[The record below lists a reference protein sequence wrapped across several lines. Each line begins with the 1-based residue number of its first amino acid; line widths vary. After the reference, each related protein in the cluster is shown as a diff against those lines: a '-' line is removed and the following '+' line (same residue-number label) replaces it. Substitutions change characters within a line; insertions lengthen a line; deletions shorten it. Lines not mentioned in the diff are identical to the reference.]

1 MSRKSHGQV
10 RRGQVITTYG
20 PGALIDLPRH
30 SAIVGGLETWPKTS
44 DLEEIPELRL
54 TRKLQI
60 MTGVTAPRLFA
71 PPPDEND
78 PRETAK
84 GIGVW
89 RFPEW
94 FIVQEASGSEER
106 ERSRRLVHRKE
117 LDDKGRFDG
126 RPVVATRFVR
136 ACPKGHVDDLDWR
149 RFVHGAEDPCRQRL
163 WLDERGTGGDLADLV
178 VRCECGKSPRSL
190 YEATQLEMNP
200 LGTCRGAR
208 PWLGRNAEEDCKL
221 PSRLLIRTASNAYFP
236 QVVSV
241 LSLPD
246 RGSAVETAVRKLW
259 DDLQIVDDAS
269 DLAFLKKKPKIAER
283 LAPFSDDEVLAAIRE
298 AKGGKA
304 EEKPVKQVELEALL
318 AAPEG
323 FGDDVPIDPNF
334 HARRL
339 PDRAWRHSK
348 RSDGI
353 ESVIQ
358 VHRLREVLALVG
370 FTRFEAVTP
379 DINGEYETDVERA
392 QIALEPT
399 WFPAVENRGEG
410 LFVQLQRASSEELA
424 CATGREATP
433 RCARATDTSTGRR
446 TGRASAHFPVGRTCC
461 CTRSR
466 ISSSNRSPCAA
477 AIPLVLFE
485 SGYTQIPQAQQ
496 FGILLYTGSPDAE
509 GTLGGLVQQAR
520 HIEDHLAHALRM
532 SALCSNDP
540 VCAYHVP
547 GESLESRWLHGAAC
561 HGCALVAETSCE
573 MRNDYLDRALVVP
586 VLGVPRRCIL
596 RSRCMSDVLLDLP
609 SHLRERLV
617 SALESGLLGPSP
629 TLASLRSVLGSREGC
644 GRHRRVAGRTRAAW
658 DLGAGRCR
666 LASDC
671 CTGCSRELG
680 NPTLC
685 GLGPKFQAC
694 TLGIPDVSTKSC
706 SALQSARSGRA
717 HTPFSTVPRRSRFWL
732 DAWSTTPALRVTLL
746 LNIQRKRGDT
756 TASEQLVRRFADH
769 FWKTDWPGSSRPSVF
784 YDPRALDAGRSR
796 WRSPCE
802 GRCRRR

>member
-1 MSRKSHGQV
+1 MSRKSQGQV
-10 RRGQVITTYG
+10 RRGQIITTYG
-20 PGALIDLPRH
+20 PGALIDLPKH
-30 SAIVGGLETWPKTS
+30 SAIVGGLENWPKTS
-44 DLEEIPELRL
+44 DLEEIPEIRL
-54 TRKLQI
+54 TRKLEI
-60 MTGVTAPRLFA
+60 MTGVPAPRLFA
-71 PPPDEND
+71 PPPDQND
-78 PRETAK
+78 PRESAK

-94 FIVQEASGSEER
+94 FVVQEASSGGER

-117 LDDKGRFDG
+117 LDDRGRFEG

-149 RFVHGAEDPCRQRL
+149 RFVHGATDPCRQRL

-200 LGTCRGAR
+200 LETCRGAR
-208 PWLGRNAEEDCKL
+208 PWLGRNTEEECKL

-246 RGSAVETAVRKLW
+246 RGSAVETSVRKLW

-269 DLAFLKKKPKIAER
+269 DLAFLKKKPKIMEG
-283 LAPFSDDEVLAAIRE
+283 LSLFSDDEVLAAIRE
-298 AKGGKA
+298 VKGGKA
-304 EEKPVKQVELEALL
+304 EEKPVKQVELKALL

-339 PDRAWRHSK
+339 PDRAWRHSR

-379 DINGEYETDVERA
+379 DINGEYDTDVERA
-392 QIALEPT
+392 QIALDPK

-410 LFVQLQRASSEELA
+410 IFIQLSAHAVLSWLVRPGVKERLDALARGHLRWGKDRKSQRLFPGGSYILLHTLSHLLIQSLAMSCGYPASSI
-424 CATGREATP
+424 RE
-433 RCARATDTSTGRR
+433 
-446 TGRASAHFPVGRTCC
+446 
-461 CTRSR
+461 R
-466 ISSSNRSPCAA
+466 IYADA
-477 AIPLVLFE
+477 E
-485 SGYTQIPQAQQ
+485 AQH

-520 HIEDHLAHALRM
+520 HIEDHLAQALRT

-547 GESLESRWLHGAAC
+547 GDSLEGRWLHGAAC

-586 VLGVPRRCIL
+586 VLGYPD
-596 RSRCMSDVLLDLP
+596 SAFFGA
-609 SHLRERLV
+609 V
-617 SALESGLLGPSP
+617 S
-629 TLASLRSVLGSREGC
+629 
-644 GRHRRVAGRTRAAW
+644 
-658 DLGAGRCR
+658 
-666 LASDC
+666 
-671 CTGCSRELG
+671 
-680 NPTLC
+680 
-685 GLGPKFQAC
+685 
-694 TLGIPDVSTKSC
+694 
-706 SALQSARSGRA
+706 
-717 HTPFSTVPRRSRFWL
+717 
-732 DAWSTTPALRVTLL
+732 
-746 LNIQRKRGDT
+746 
-756 TASEQLVRRFADH
+756 
-769 FWKTDWPGSSRPSVF
+769 
-784 YDPRALDAGRSR
+784 
-796 WRSPCE
+796 
-802 GRCRRR
+802 

>member
-1 MSRKSHGQV
+1 MGRKSHGQV

-20 PGALIDLPRH
+20 PGALIDLPKH

-44 DLEEIPELRL
+44 DLEEISELRL

-60 MTGVTAPRLFA
+60 MTGVTAPRLYA

-78 PRETAK
+78 PRESVK

-94 FIVQEASGSEER
+94 FIVQEASGSVER

-149 RFVHGAEDPCRQRL
+149 RFVHGVQDPCRQRL

-190 YEATQLEMNP
+190 SEATLLEINP

-208 PWLGRNAEEDCKL
+208 PWLGRNTEEECNL
-221 PSRLLIRTASNAYFP
+221 PSRLLTRTASNAYFP

-241 LSLPD
+241 LSLPN
-246 RGSAVETAVRKLW
+246 RGNAVETAVRNLW

-269 DLAFLKKKPKIAER
+269 DLAFLKKKPKVVEG
-283 LAPFSDDEVLAAIRE
+283 LAPFSDDEVLAVIRE

-304 EEKPVKQVELEALL
+304 EEKPVKQVELEVLL
-318 AAPEG
+318 AAPVG

-410 LFVQLQRASSEELA
+410 LFVQLRAQAVKNWLARPAVKQRLDALARGHEHWGMDRKSKRLFPGGPYVLLHTLSHLLIQSLAMRCGYPASSI
-424 CATGREATP
+424 RERIYA
-433 RCARATDTSTGRR
+433 DTEGQ
-446 TGRASAHFPVGRTCC
+446 
-461 CTRSR
+461 
-466 ISSSNRSPCAA
+466 
-477 AIPLVLFE
+477 
-485 SGYTQIPQAQQ
+485 Y

-509 GTLGGLVQQAR
+509 GTLGGLVQQSR

-586 VLGVPRRCIL
+586 VLGFP
-596 RSRCMSDVLLDLP
+596 DT
-609 SHLRERLV
+609 
-617 SALESGLLGPSP
+617 AFF
-629 TLASLRSVLGSREGC
+629 
-644 GRHRRVAGRTRAAW
+644 
-658 DLGAGRCR
+658 GAVG
-666 LASDC
+666 
-671 CTGCSRELG
+671 
-680 NPTLC
+680 
-685 GLGPKFQAC
+685 
-694 TLGIPDVSTKSC
+694 
-706 SALQSARSGRA
+706 
-717 HTPFSTVPRRSRFWL
+717 
-732 DAWSTTPALRVTLL
+732 
-746 LNIQRKRGDT
+746 
-756 TASEQLVRRFADH
+756 
-769 FWKTDWPGSSRPSVF
+769 
-784 YDPRALDAGRSR
+784 
-796 WRSPCE
+796 
-802 GRCRRR
+802 

>member
-10 RRGQVITTYG
+10 RSGQVITTYG

-30 SAIVGGLETWPKTS
+30 SAIVGGLDTWPKTI
-44 DLEEIPELRL
+44 DLEEVVEPRL
-54 TRKLQI
+54 TRKLQM
-60 MTGVTAPRLFA
+60 MTGVPAPRLFA

-78 PRETAK
+78 PWESSK
-84 GIGVW
+84 PIVVW

-94 FIVQEASGSEER
+94 FVVQEASGTEDR
-106 ERSRRLVHRKE
+106 ERSRRLVHRKA

-149 RFVHGAEDPCRQRL
+149 RFVHGAEDTCPRQP
-163 WLDERGTGGDLADLV
+163 WLDERGTSGDLADLV
-178 VRCECGKSPRSL
+178 VRCECGRSRSL

-208 PWLGRNAEEDCKL
+208 PWLGRNTEEDCKL

-246 RGSAVETAVRKLW
+246 RGNALDTAVRELW

-269 DLAFLKKKPKIAER
+269 GLAFLKKKPKIMER
-283 LAPFSDDEVLAAIRE
+283 LAPFSDAEVLAAIRE

-304 EEKPVKQVELEALL
+304 EEKSVKEVELEALL

-348 RSDGI
+348 RSDPI
-353 ESVIQ
+353 EAVIQ

-392 QIALEPT
+392 QIAIEPA

-410 LFVQLQRASSEELA
+410 LFVQLSAKAVMSWLARPAVQQRLDALGRGHKHWAKDRKSQRLFPGGPYVLLHTLSHLLIQSLAMRCGYPASSI
-424 CATGREATP
+424 RERIYAD
-433 RCARATDTSTGRR
+433 TD
-446 TGRASAHFPVGRTCC
+446 
-461 CTRSR
+461 
-466 ISSSNRSPCAA
+466 
-477 AIPLVLFE
+477 
-485 SGYTQIPQAQQ
+485 AQY

-520 HIEDHLAHALRM
+520 HIEDHLAQALRM

-540 VCAYHVP
+540 VCAYHLP

-573 MRNDYLDRALVVP
+573 MWNDYLDRALVVP
-586 VLGVPRRCIL
+586 VLGFPEAAFFRG
-596 RSRCMSDVLLDLP
+596 VL
-609 SHLRERLV
+609 
-617 SALESGLLGPSP
+617 
-629 TLASLRSVLGSREGC
+629 
-644 GRHRRVAGRTRAAW
+644 
-658 DLGAGRCR
+658 
-666 LASDC
+666 
-671 CTGCSRELG
+671 
-680 NPTLC
+680 
-685 GLGPKFQAC
+685 
-694 TLGIPDVSTKSC
+694 
-706 SALQSARSGRA
+706 
-717 HTPFSTVPRRSRFWL
+717 
-732 DAWSTTPALRVTLL
+732 
-746 LNIQRKRGDT
+746 
-756 TASEQLVRRFADH
+756 
-769 FWKTDWPGSSRPSVF
+769 
-784 YDPRALDAGRSR
+784 
-796 WRSPCE
+796 
-802 GRCRRR
+802 

>member
-1 MSRKSHGQV
+1 MSRRSHGQV

-30 SAIVGGLETWPKTS
+30 SAIVGGLETWPKTI
-44 DLEEIPELRL
+44 DLEEIPEPRL
-54 TRKLQI
+54 TRKLQM
-60 MTGVTAPRLFA
+60 MTGVAAPRLFA

-78 PRETAK
+78 PRENAK

-94 FIVQEASGSEER
+94 FIVQEASSGGER

-117 LDDKGRFDG
+117 LDEKWRFDG

-149 RFVHGAEDPCRQRL
+149 AFVHGAADPCRQRL

-178 VRCECGKSPRSL
+178 VRCECGKPQRSL
-190 YEATQLEMNP
+190 YEATQVEMNP

-208 PWLGRNAEEDCKL
+208 PWLGRNTEESCKL

-246 RGSAVETAVRKLW
+246 RGSAVEIAVSKLW
-259 DDLQIVDDAS
+259 DDLEIVESAS
-269 DLAFLKKKPKIAER
+269 DITFLKKKPKIVA
-283 LAPFSDDEVLAAIRE
+283 ALAAFSNDEILE
-298 AKGGKA
+298 AIHKAKGGKI
-304 EEKPVKQVELEALL
+304 EEKPVKQVELDALL
-318 AAPEG
+318 ASPEG

-334 HARRL
+334 LARRL
-339 PDRAWRHSK
+339 PESSWRHSL
-348 RSDGI
+348 SSNDI
-353 ESVIQ
+353 QAVIQ

-410 LFVQLQRASSEELA
+410 LFVQLNAQAVNIWQMRPAVGQRLIALARGHKRWGENRKSKRLFPGGPYVLLHTLSHLLIQSLSMRCGYPASSI
-424 CATGREATP
+424 RERIYA
-433 RCARATDTSTGRR
+433 DT
-446 TGRASAHFPVGRTCC
+446 
-461 CTRSR
+461 
-466 ISSSNRSPCAA
+466 
-477 AIPLVLFE
+477 E
-485 SGYTQIPQAQQ
+485 AQH

-520 HIEDHLAHALRM
+520 HIEDHLVQALRT

-540 VCAYHVP
+540 VCAYHLP

-586 VLGVPRRCIL
+586 ILGVPDAAFFGI
-596 RSRCMSDVLLDLP
+596 
-609 SHLRERLV
+609 V
-617 SALESGLLGPSP
+617 S
-629 TLASLRSVLGSREGC
+629 
-644 GRHRRVAGRTRAAW
+644 
-658 DLGAGRCR
+658 
-666 LASDC
+666 
-671 CTGCSRELG
+671 
-680 NPTLC
+680 
-685 GLGPKFQAC
+685 
-694 TLGIPDVSTKSC
+694 
-706 SALQSARSGRA
+706 
-717 HTPFSTVPRRSRFWL
+717 
-732 DAWSTTPALRVTLL
+732 
-746 LNIQRKRGDT
+746 
-756 TASEQLVRRFADH
+756 
-769 FWKTDWPGSSRPSVF
+769 
-784 YDPRALDAGRSR
+784 
-796 WRSPCE
+796 
-802 GRCRRR
+802 